1 MRHAPLP
8 ATLFVEARQRLRKLL
23 PSGAMA
29 IVHANDI
36 LPTNADGSLP
46 FIQNSDLF
54 YLSGVDQEETILIIF
69 PDAPDPKLREMLFLK
84 ETSELIAIWEGAKLT
99 KDEAV
104 ERTGI
109 AKSGIHWLD
118 AFDLQLR
125 LTMCQA
131 KSVFLNTNEHP
142 RAADQVQ
149 TRDRRFIDRCR
160 QLFPLHHY
168 ERLAP
173 LMHDLRMIKQPR
185 EIEVLQHAINI
196 TGAAFQRT
204 LGFIKPGA
212 MEYEIEA
219 EIIHEFIRS
228 GAQGHAYTPIIGSG
242 HNACVLH
249 YIENHSECEDGEL
262 VLMDFGARYANYN
275 ADLTRTVPV
284 NGKFTKRQ
292 RAVYE
297 AVLAVFKAARKML
310 KPGVI
315 IKEYQDKVGE
325 HMEEELLKLKLI
337 TKKDIKEALE
347 KDPEKPAFK
356 KYFMH
361 GTSHHLGL
369 DVHDVGNTWRKV
381 APGMVFTIEPGIY
394 IPEENLGVRL
404 ENDVL
409 ITKNGNVDLMADIPI
424 EADDIEAAMKR
435 SNSSTK

>member
-1 MRHAPLP
+1 M
-8 ATLFVEARQRLRKLL
+8 
-23 PSGAMA
+23 
-29 IVHANDI
+29 
-36 LPTNADGSLP
+36 
-46 FIQNSDLF
+46 
-54 YLSGVDQEETILIIF
+54 
-69 PDAPDPKLREMLFLK
+69 REMLFLK

-99 KDEAV
+99 KEQAV

-109 AKSGIHWLD
+109 AKNAVHWLD

-131 KSVFLNTNEHP
+131 QSVFLNTNEHP
-142 RAADQVQ
+142 RALDQVQ
-149 TRDRRFIDRCR
+149 TRERRFIDRCR
-160 QLFPLHHY
+160 QLFPLHRY

-185 EIEVLQHAINI
+185 EIEILQHAINI

-204 LGFIKPGA
+204 LGFIKPGV

-219 EIIHEFIRS
+219 EVIHEFIRS

-292 RAVYE
+292 RAVYD

-347 KDPEKPAFK
+347 KDPEKPAYK

-369 DVHDVGNTWRKV
+369 DVHDVGSTWRKV

-394 IPEENLGVRL
+394 IPDENLGVRL

-409 ITKNGNVDLMADIPI
+409 ITKTGNVDLMADIPI
-424 EADDIEAAMKR
+424 EAEDIEAAMK
-435 SNSSTK
+435 K